1 MTHNAP
7 DETFRLLMECQCMLD
22 TLSGVITRAAL
33 ADMDVSE
40 CEPHIRAMLASLYRA
55 QKEAAFAIGGQQ
67 KQGSEGVES
76 R

>member
-1 MTHNAP
+1 MNAP
-7 DETFRLLMECQCMLD
+7 DETFRLLVECQAVLD

-55 QKEAAFAIGGQQ
+55 QTEAAFAIGNRR
-67 KQGSEGVES
+67 KAYNDNEREAP
-76 R
+76 